1 MDFCEPE
8 AAFREIVC
16 GRQTEIRNPHE
27 VVFAVFPEPVKK
39 PPFIFLIVSAMV
51 ALILPVPHFQKLI
64 NPCVERF
71 YVFIAK
77 RGFTSFLFLLAVMDR
92 GGNQ

>member
-39 PPFIFLIVSAMV
+39 PPFIFFIVSAMV
-51 ALILPVPHFQKLI
+51 ALILPVPHFHYTNGDNVRTEWSNVKKSK
-64 NPCVERF
+64 V
-71 YVFIAK
+71 K
-77 RGFTSFLFLLAVMDR
+77 K
-92 GGNQ
+92 